1 MNRVAGQNV
10 VRLYLEQE
18 GISQADLAQRADV
31 SQATVSRAL
40 TSAPKRHAGARAKLF
55 DFIQKQPGAPVA
67 PPSTLADAVT
77 EVWDGTEQHD
87 AALAALVVA
96 SAELWPKM
104 KGGG

>member
-1 MNRVAGQNV
+1 MNGVAGQNV

-18 GISQADLAQRADV
+18 GISQAELARRADV

-40 TSAPKRHAGARAKLF
+40 TSAPKRHGSARAKLF
-55 DFIQKQPGAPVA
+55 DFIQKQPGAPAVL
-67 PPSTLADAVT
+67 PSTLAAAVMDI
-77 EVWDGTEQHD
+77 WDGTEQHE